1 VPALLSGDP
10 LQFALC
16 FGLALGIS
24 ASLTPLVARWGR
36 SHALVAVPRQDRWHR
51 QPTPLL
57 GGVAIYA
64 GTSVAI
70 FVFARHDGRLM
81 GLELGGALLFI
92 TGLIDDFRHLRPHTK
107 LIAQILA
114 ACVMVVGGVQI
125 GTPWLA
131 PIAIP
136 VTILWIVGITNAF
149 NLLDNMDGLSAG
161 TAVIAAGF
169 LFAFSV
175 SVGNAPLAVL
185 CLALGGGA
193 LGFLLYNFNPARI
206 FMGDSG
212 SMFIGFT
219 LSGITLLGSR
229 EMASDIFFVLLIPA
243 AMMGLPIFDTA
254 LVTIVRTLEGRP
266 LSQGGR
272 DHLSHR
278 LVAVGLSERQSVLV
292 LYVLAASF
300 GSLGLVARSAG
311 VWLSL
316 LLAGVYL
323 VITVLFG
330 AFLAQVRI
338 YNPLQFAERSAA
350 LVDRPVVNGAIM
362 FKRELGE
369 AALDFVLVCV
379 AYLGAFVLHYGFPNP
394 AAPGPDPYA
403 AIPGM
408 LSASLAFVLVVKM
421 LLLLVFQAYRGM
433 WRYLGIAD
441 LMTLAKVTL
450 LSSVILFVALPTLV
464 RGSVIIPRSVLV
476 IDFLLF
482 TVLLIGSRVS
492 FAALNDSFIRL
503 QSRWQPRVLIVG
515 AGDLGE
521 LVLRSII
528 RSRPALYRPVGF
540 LDPDPATR
548 NRTLHSVRVLG
559 TPDDLAS
566 VTGRHDV
573 DLVVLALAP
582 VYAEVA
588 ERLRKRCQALGLPAC
603 AASTFV
609 EMHFAGLPVLPA
621 PELDPETDKTLGLAD
636 PGGTPSH

>member
-1 VPALLSGDP
+1 
-10 LQFALC
+10 
-16 FGLALGIS
+16 
-24 ASLTPLVARWGR
+24 
-36 SHALVAVPRQDRWHR
+36 
-51 QPTPLL
+51 
-57 GGVAIYA
+57 
-64 GTSVAI
+64 
-70 FVFARHDGRLM
+70 VFS
-81 GLELGGALLFI
+81 
-92 TGLIDDFRHLRPHTK
+92 
-107 LIAQILA
+107 
-114 ACVMVVGGVQI
+114 GVQI

-131 PIAIP
+131 AVAIP
-136 VTILWIVGITNAF
+136 VTVLWVVGITNAF

-161 TAVIAAGF
+161 TAVIAAAF
-169 LFAFSV
+169 LFAFSLEINNL
-175 SVGNAPLAVL
+175 STAVL
-185 CLALGGGA
+185 CLAVAGGA

-212 SMFIGFT
+212 SMYLGFT
-219 LSGITLLGSR
+219 LSGITLLGTR
-229 EMASDIFFVLLIPA
+229 EMASDIFFVLLVPA
-243 AMMGLPIFDTA
+243 AMMGLPIMDTT

-292 LYVLAASF
+292 LYVLAAAF
-300 GSLGLVARSAG
+300 GSLGLVARAAG

-323 VITVLFG
+323 VVAVLFG

-338 YNPLQFAERSAA
+338 YNPVQFAERSAS
-350 LVDRPVVNGAIM
+350 LVNRPVVNGMIM

-403 AIPGM
+403 AMPGM
-408 LSASLAFVLVVKM
+408 LSASLPLVLGVKM
-421 LLLLVFQAYRGM
+421 VLLLVCQAYRGM

-441 LMTLAKVTL
+441 LITLAKVTL
-450 LSSVILFVALPTLV
+450 LSSTILVVALPFVV
-464 RGSVIIPRSVLV
+464 RSVIIPRSVLV

-482 TVLLIGSRVS
+482 TFLLIGSRVA
-492 FAALNDSFIRL
+492 FAALNDTFVRL
-503 QSRWQPRVLIVG
+503 QSRWQPHVLIVG

-528 RSRPALYRPVGF
+528 RSRPAAYRPIGF

-559 TPDDLAS
+559 TTDDLAT
-566 VTGRHDV
+566 VAGQHDV

-582 VYAEVA
+582 IYADVA
-588 ERLRKRCQALGLPAC
+588 ERLRALCETLGLPAF
-603 AASTFV
+603 AAATFV

-621 PELDPETDKTLGLAD
+621 PDQPLGLID
-636 PGGTPSH
+636 PGGNPGH

>member
-1 VPALLSGDP
+1 M
-10 LQFALC
+10 
-16 FGLALGIS
+16 
-24 ASLTPLVARWGR
+24 VAI
-36 SHALVAVPRQDRWHR
+36 PRQDRWHR
-51 QPTPLL
+51 EPTPLL
-57 GGVAIYA
+57 GGVALYA
-64 GTSVAI
+64 STTVAI
-70 FVFARHDGRLM
+70 LAFGPRDTRLI
-81 GLELGGALLFI
+81 GLVIGGTLLFA

-107 LIAQILA
+107 LIVQILA
-114 ACVMVVGGVQI
+114 ACVLVFGGVQI

-131 PIAIP
+131 AVAIP
-136 VTILWIVGITNAF
+136 VTILWVVGITNAF

-161 TAVIAAGF
+161 TAFIGSAF
-169 LFAFSV
+169 LFAFSM
-175 SVGNAPLAVL
+175 SVNNLGTETL
-185 CLALGGGA
+185 CLAIAGAA
-193 LGFLLYNFNPARI
+193 LGFLIYNFNPARI

-212 SMFIGFT
+212 SMYLGFT
-219 LSGITLLGSR
+219 LSGITLLGTR
-229 EMASDIFFVLLIPA
+229 EMASDIFFVLLVPV
-243 AMMGLPIFDTA
+243 AMMGLPIMDTT

-266 LSQGGR
+266 LAQGGR

-278 LVAVGLSERQSVLV
+278 LVAVGLSERQAVLV
-292 LYVLAASF
+292 LYVMAACF
-300 GSLGLVARSAG
+300 GSLGLVARAAG

-323 VITVLFG
+323 VIAVLFG

-338 YNPLQFAERSAA
+338 YNPVQFAQRSAVLA
-350 LVDRPVVNGAIM
+350 NRPVVNGMIM

-394 AAPGPDPYA
+394 AAPGPDPYT

-408 LSASLAFVLVVKM
+408 LSASLALVLVVKM

-450 LSSVILFVALPTLV
+450 LSSAILVIALPIVV
-464 RGSVIIPRSVLV
+464 RGAIIPRSVLV

-482 TVLLIGSRVS
+482 TFLLIGSRVS
-492 FAALNDSFIRL
+492 FAALNDSFVRL
-503 QSRWQPRVLIVG
+503 QSRWQPHVLIVG

-528 RSRPALYRPVGF
+528 RSRPAAYRPVGF

-559 TPDDLAS
+559 TTDELAT
-566 VTGRHDV
+566 VAGQHDV

-582 VYAEVA
+582 IYADIS
-588 ERLRKRCQALGLPAC
+588 ERLRTLCETLGLPAF
-603 AASTFV
+603 AAATFV
-609 EMHFAGLPVLPA
+609 EMHFAGMPVLPA
-621 PELDPETDKTLGLAD
+621 PAVESAPEDPLGLAD
-636 PGGTPSH
+636 PGGSASY

>member
-1 VPALLSGDP
+1 MPFLIPDDL

-16 FGLALGIS
+16 FGVAVGIS
-24 ASLTPLVARWGR
+24 AAVTPLVAHWGR
-36 SHALVAVPRQDRWHR
+36 SHGMVAVPRQDRWHR
-51 QPTPLL
+51 KPTPLL

-70 FVFARHDGRLM
+70 FLFARHDARLI
-81 GLELGGALLFI
+81 GLEVGGALLFI

-114 ACVMVVGGVQI
+114 ACAMVVGGVQI

-161 TAVIAAGF
+161 TAVIAAAF
-169 LFAFSV
+169 LLAFSV

-193 LGFLLYNFNPARI
+193 LGFLIYNFNPARI

-212 SMFIGFT
+212 SMFLGFT

-229 EMASDIFFVLLIPA
+229 EMASDIFFVLLVPA
-243 AMMGLPIFDTA
+243 AMMGLPIFDTT

-350 LVDRPVVNGAIM
+350 LADRGVVNGMIM

-379 AYLGAFVLHYGFPNP
+379 AYLGSFVLHYGFPNP
-394 AAPGPDPYA
+394 AARGPDPYV

-421 LLLLVFQAYRGM
+421 SLLLAFQAYRGM

-441 LMTLAKVTL
+441 LMTLAKVTS
-450 LSSVILFVALPTLV
+450 LSSAILVIALPTLV

-503 QSRWQPRVLIVG
+503 QSRWQPHVLIVG

-548 NRTLHSVRVLG
+548 NRTLHTVRVLG

-566 VTGRHDV
+566 ITGQQDV

-582 VYAEVA
+582 AYAEVA
-588 ERLRKRCQALGLPAC
+588 ERLRKRCEALGLPSL

-609 EMHFAGLPVLPA
+609 EMHFAGLPVLAA
-621 PELDPETDKTLGLAD
+621 PETTLGLAD
-636 PGGTPSH
+636 PGGTPSR

>member
-1 VPALLSGDP
+1 LVPFPFSGD
-10 LQFALC
+10 LALFASC
-16 FGLALGIS
+16 FGVALGIS
-24 ASLTPLVARWGR
+24 VVLTPLVARWAR
-36 SHALVAVPRQDRWHR
+36 SRGIVAIPRQDRWHR

-57 GGVAIYA
+57 GGVAIY
-64 GTSVAI
+64 VASTVVI
-70 FVFARHDGRLM
+70 IAVAQRDTRLL
-81 GLELGGALLFI
+81 GLLVGSSMLFI
-92 TGLIDDFRHLRPHTK
+92 TGLVDDFRHLRPHTK
-107 LIAQILA
+107 LIVQILA
-114 ACVMVVGGVQI
+114 ACVLIFGGVKI
-125 GTPWLA
+125 ETPWLA
-131 PIAIP
+131 PVTIP
-136 VTILWIVGITNAF
+136 LTILWVVGITNAF

-161 TAVIAAGF
+161 TAVIAAAF

-175 SVGNAPLAVL
+175 SVGNLSVALL
-185 CLALGGGA
+185 CLALAGGA
-193 LGFLLYNFNPARI
+193 LGFLIFNFNPARI

-212 SMFIGFT
+212 SMYLGFT
-219 LSGITLLGSR
+219 LSGITLLGTH
-229 EMASDIFFVLLIPA
+229 EMASDVFFVLLVPA
-243 AMMGLPIFDTA
+243 AMMGLPIFDTT
-254 LVTIVRTLEGRP
+254 LVTIMRTLEGRP

-278 LVAVGLSERQSVLV
+278 LVAVGLTERQSVLV

-323 VITVLFG
+323 AITVLFG

-338 YNPLQFAERSAA
+338 LNPVEFAARSAA
-350 LVDRPVVNGAIM
+350 LADRPVVNGMIM

-369 AALDFVLVCV
+369 AALDFVLVCL

-403 AIPGM
+403 AMPSM
-408 LSASLAFVLVVKM
+408 LTASLAFVLGVKM
-421 LLLLVFQAYRGM
+421 ALLLAFQAYRGM

-441 LMTLAKVTL
+441 LTTLAKVTL
-450 LSSVILFVALPTLV
+450 LSSAILVIALPAVV
-464 RGSVIIPRSVLV
+464 RGVIIPRSVLV

-482 TVLLIGSRVS
+482 TFLLIGSRVL
-492 FAALNDSFIRL
+492 FAALNDTFIQL
-503 QSRWQPRVLIVG
+503 QARWQPGVLIIG

-521 LVLRSII
+521 LVLRSIL
-528 RSRPALYRPVGF
+528 RARPAAYHAIGF

-559 TPDDLAS
+559 TVEDLDTVAA
-566 VTGRHDV
+566 RMDV

-582 VYAEVA
+582 VYAGLV
-588 ERLRKRCQALGLPAC
+588 ERLRERCEALGLPWFM
-603 AASTFV
+603 ASTFV

-621 PELDPETDKTLGLAD
+621 PEPTAALVDPAGSAND
-636 PGGTPSH
+636 

>member
-1 VPALLSGDP
+1 MW
-10 LQFALC
+10 FA
-16 FGLALGIS
+16 
-24 ASLTPLVARWGR
+24 P
-36 SHALVAVPRQDRWHR
+36 
-51 QPTPLL
+51 
-57 GGVAIYA
+57 
-64 GTSVAI
+64 
-70 FVFARHDGRLM
+70 HDGRLA
-81 GLELGGALLFI
+81 GLVGGGTLLFV

-114 ACVMVVGGVQI
+114 ACVLVFSGVQI

-131 PIAIP
+131 AVAIP
-136 VTILWIVGITNAF
+136 VTILWVVGITNAF

-161 TAVIAAGF
+161 TAVIAAAF
-169 LFAFSV
+169 LFAFSLETNNL
-175 SVGNAPLAVL
+175 STAVL
-185 CLALGGGA
+185 CLAVGGGA

-212 SMFIGFT
+212 SMYLGFT
-219 LSGITLLGSR
+219 LSGITLLGTR
-229 EMASDIFFVLLIPA
+229 EMASDIFFVLLVPA
-243 AMMGLPIFDTA
+243 AMMGLPIMDTT

-292 LYVLAASF
+292 LYVMAACF
-300 GSLGLVARSAG
+300 GSLGLVARAAG

-323 VITVLFG
+323 VVAVLFG

-338 YNPLQFAERSAA
+338 YNPVQFAERSAS
-350 LVDRPVVNGAIM
+350 LVNRPVVNGMIM

-408 LSASLAFVLVVKM
+408 LSASLPLVLAIKM
-421 LLLLVFQAYRGM
+421 SLLLAFQAYRGM

-441 LMTLAKVTL
+441 LMTLGKVTL
-450 LSSVILFVALPTLV
+450 LSSTILVVALPFV
-464 RGSVIIPRSVLV
+464 VGSVIIPRSVLV

-482 TVLLIGSRVS
+482 TFLLVGSRVS
-492 FAALNDSFIRL
+492 FAALNDSFARL
-503 QSRWQPRVLIVG
+503 QSRWQPHVLIVG

-528 RSRPALYRPVGF
+528 RARPAAYRPIGF

-559 TPDDLAS
+559 TTEDLAA
-566 VTGRHDV
+566 VAGQHDV

-582 VYAEVA
+582 IYADVA
-588 ERLRKRCQALGLPAC
+588 ERLRALCDTLGLPAF
-603 AASTFV
+603 AAATFV

-621 PELDPETDKTLGLAD
+621 PEQPLGLVD
-636 PGGTPSH
+636 PGGNPNH